1 MVYMNRNEELTTL
14 KNAKHLFVPM
24 DSICGVYQPER
35 IEELEREEKERKERE
50 EKERKEREEKGR
62 KEREEKE
69 RKEREEKE
77 KKEREEKERKE
88 REEKERKEKEKKE
101 SKKESSPPSSTPSNP
116 PSTTPTNN
124 NESEQND
131 AVRKRQERFK
141 ASNPAPTTK
150 RVHQTDTDNK
160 APRINDYHSSGMY

>member
-50 EKERKEREEKGR
+50 EKERKEREEK
-62 KEREEKE
+62 E

-77 KKEREEKERKE
+77 KKE

-150 RVHQTDTDNK
+150 RVHQTDTDNN

>member
-50 EKERKEREEKGR
+50 EKERKEREEKER

-69 RKEREEKE
+69 RKEK
-77 KKEREEKERKE
+77 
-88 REEKERKEKEKKE
+88 EEKERKEKEKKE

>member
-50 EKERKEREEKGR
+50 EKERKEREEK
-62 KEREEKE
+62 E

-77 KKEREEKERKE
+77 KKE